1 MSVSG
6 LHPPHRY
13 DATFRLK
20 VPFFLWL
27 AMLYGLVQPVFMI
40 PQVRQAVGAWGG
52 MLDDWR
58 LPVAFAPVLLVVVAA
73 GYRVP
78 ETGRLMRGVW
88 RRGRELMLAAYGLG
102 AAIFVAI
109 DWSVLSRSDHTLFPH
124 AVAILAI
131 DGAVLGYLLRS
142 RLLRDL
148 FADFPE
154 SADREITKIRPAAAS
169 GAVAPG
175 AVIHAELVAG
185 SVVLAAT
192 APPGQTPSQGMLVAA
207 ERITA
212 NRLAEAEQTYR
223 QILAEWPNFSPAW
236 HELGLLAV
244 SLGKMPEAAAL
255 VHQAVAF
262 DAANALYQR
271 NLCEIYR
278 RLGRLTEALRA
289 GQSATRLAPADAD
302 AHYNLALAQA
312 DARRPQ
318 EAIASYRTAVRLN
331 PAHVQAWNNIG
342 VLLRQLGNDQA
353 ARLAYTEALRLQP
366 GHLEARRNLEGMDVR
381 QPVSMAAD
389 EKS

>member
-1 MSVSG
+1 MPVPG
-6 LHPPHRY
+6 LHLPHRY
-13 DATFRLK
+13 DATLRLK

-27 AMLYGLVQPVFMI
+27 AMLYGLVQPAFLF
-40 PQVRQAVGAWGG
+40 PQVRQAVGVWSGLFG
-52 MLDDWR
+52 DWR
-58 LPVAFAPVLLVVVAA
+58 LVAAYAPVLLVLVAA

-78 ETGRLMRGVW
+78 ETGHLMRGVW
-88 RRGRELMLAAYGLG
+88 RHGRELMLAAYGLG
-102 AAIFVAI
+102 AAIFAVI
-109 DWSVLSRSDHTLFPH
+109 DWSVLSRSDHILFPL
-124 AVAILAI
+124 AAAILLLN
-131 DGAVLGYLLRS
+131 GAVLGYLVRS

-154 SADREITKIRPAAAS
+154 AADREVAKVAPATAS

-185 SVVLAAT
+185 SAGLVT
-192 APPGQTPSQGMLVAA
+192 TTPDGQTPAQAMLVAA
-207 ERITA
+207 ERVVA
-212 NRLAEAEQTYR
+212 NRLAEAEHTYR

-255 VHQAVAF
+255 VRQAVAF

-278 RLGRLTEALRA
+278 RLGRLQEALRA
-289 GQSATRLAPADAD
+289 GQNAARLAPADAD

-318 EAIASYRTAVRLN
+318 EAIASYRTAVHLN

-353 ARLAYTEALRLQP
+353 ARLAYIEALRLQP
-366 GHLEARRNLEGMDVR
+366 GHAEARRNLERMDAR
-381 QPVSMAAD
+381 QPASMAGG